1 MKNAVNDYEA
11 RLRERVGEGEYERHQ
26 ELVRLLARNLA
37 LEDVL
42 WQEIATHIR
51 DLELRNEL
59 LKQRNQIVKDIHTE
73 FRALKI
79 EVPTLVEKKTER
91 FMDFL
96 GDLDDTSKERDERD
110 ESSTNGT

>member
-1 MKNAVNDYEA
+1 MKEAVAEYEA

-37 LEDVL
+37 LEDIL
-42 WQEIATHIR
+42 WKEITTHIR

-73 FRALKI
+73 FRSLKI
-79 EVPTLVEKKTER
+79 EVPTLVEKKTEQ

-96 GDLDDTSKERDERD
+96 GDLDDASEERDERD
-110 ESSTNGT
+110 ESSTDGS